1 MDKDVKLLFYK
12 NLDYLC
18 KMNRI
23 SKIDLKKELG
33 IKGTIKSLESFIKIC
48 NYFDVFADD
57 ILFNT
62 LKDTKK

>member
-23 SKIDLKKELG
+23 SKIDLKKGLG
-33 IKGTIKSLESFIKIC
+33 IKGSIKSLESFIKIC
-48 NYFDVFADD
+48 NYFDVVADD

>member
-1 MDKDVKLLFYK
+1 MDKEVKLLFYK

-18 KMNRI
+18 KMNSI
-23 SKIDLKKELG
+23 SKIDLKRELG

-48 NYFDVFADD
+48 NYFDVVADD

-62 LKDTKK
+62 LKDIKK